1 MAKRKSTGTV
11 WVVLLIVALGLMT
24 GIPREAW
31 IALSAAILC
40 MFFVW
45 QNLRGTK
52 RPAIPSIN
60 TDMQKTAAVPDLG
73 DYQIAPS
80 QLESEQTIAPD
91 EANKKP
97 TVDEAKKP
105 RKNSLMYREV
115 L

>member
-45 QNLRGTK
+45 QNLR
-52 RPAIPSIN
+52 
-60 TDMQKTAAVPDLG
+60 
-73 DYQIAPS
+73 
-80 QLESEQTIAPD
+80 
-91 EANKKP
+91 
-97 TVDEAKKP
+97 
-105 RKNSLMYREV
+105 
-115 L
+115 